1 MSTKKDFEKWL
12 SECPVDYYE
21 VFGENT
27 YMFLVNRFEETD
39 TDDDEDWLWIIEQT
53 TKTFLLTNNNFY

>member
-12 SECPVDYYE
+12 SECPVDYYQ
-21 VFGENT
+21 VFGKNT

-39 TDDDEDWLWIIEQT
+39 TDDD
-53 TKTFLLTNNNFY
+53 TNDSD